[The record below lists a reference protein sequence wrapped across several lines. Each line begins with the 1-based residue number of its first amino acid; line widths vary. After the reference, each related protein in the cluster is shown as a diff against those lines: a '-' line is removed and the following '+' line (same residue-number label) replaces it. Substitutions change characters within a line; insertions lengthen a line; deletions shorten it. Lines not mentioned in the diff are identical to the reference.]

1 MFVTAVEMVM
11 IGTESRGVIIHLAI
25 RLGRMGHMPITVDF
39 ASVIEVRK
47 EK

>member
-1 MFVTAVEMVM
+1 MTAVEMVM
-11 IGTESRGVIIHLAI
+11 IGTDSRGVIIHPAI
-25 RLGRMGHMPITVDF
+25 RLVIMGHMPITAGF